1 MLAGAGRRF
10 TPCPPT
16 NKRSAEVATSA
27 AHLLRRRQTLS
38 ELVLSSGERVSH
50 RSCASGNSLCSCERM
65 LAGAGRGCAGC
76 PPKNESSAEVT
87 ISYARLLRRGQP
99 LRELVPSSGER
110 RKWLLRPLLS
120 SGEGM
125 LAEGRSVAG
134 GRTSVKPPWSEV
146 MIFLGVFLR
155 QGTPLQEETLIG
167 RQTAPEKSP
176 PARECSPEE
185 SAWWAAEL
193 RRSRRGRR

>member
-1 MLAGAGRRF
+1 
-10 TPCPPT
+10 
-16 NKRSAEVATSA
+16 
-27 AHLLRRRQTLS
+27 
-38 ELVLSSGERVSH
+38 
-50 RSCASGNSLCSCERM
+50 M
-65 LAGAGRGCAGC
+65 LAGAGRGRGGC
-76 PPKNESSAEVT
+76 PPTNESSAEVT
-87 ISYARLLRRGQP
+87 TSAARLLRRGQP

-155 QGTPLQEETLIG
+155 QGTPLQEETVSSDE
-167 RQTAPEKSP
+167 RDAHRKTDC
-176 PARECSPEE
+176 AREINSCEGMFAGRECVAGGGTPAKPRLSEVMIFLGIFLRQRRSSPEE
-185 SAWWAAEL
+185 RVSAMKQAPYYEHILSFQTIIEL
-193 RRSRRGRR
+193 VR

>member
-1 MLAGAGRRF
+1 MLD
-10 TPCPPT
+10 
-16 NKRSAEVATSA
+16 
-27 AHLLRRRQTLS
+27 
-38 ELVLSSGERVSH
+38 
-50 RSCASGNSLCSCERM
+50 
-65 LAGAGRGCAGC
+65 GAGRGCGGC
-76 PPKNESSAEVT
+76 PPTNEGSSEVT
-87 ISYARLLRRGQP
+87 TSAARLLRRGQP

-155 QGTPLQEETLIG
+155 QGNPLQEETLIG
-167 RQTAPEKSP
+167 RQTAPERST

-185 SAWWAAEL
+185 SAWRAAEL
-193 RRSRRGRR
+193 RRSRGCRR